1 MSRCLW
7 AAILL
12 LCFLPYQPH
21 NHVAQDEVPEPDPFV
36 LSAGLA
42 LPGVGYAGRSPV
54 YSSTVVA
61 SLVDGSFKAPKA
73 GDKVARTDGT
83 QVEWR
88 KVTAGED
95 GWVSERN
102 MAYLFWTV
110 ESDKEQVVILKAR
123 GHSSVYVNG
132 EPRTGDPY
140 NYGYVELPVLL
151 KKGTNQFLFNTGRG
165 RVKASLVK
173 IDEGHPMVFIGSDWT
188 LPDLL
193 AGQTEEVD
201 YAGAVSVLN
210 ATARDL
216 GYQVRVDGFEH
227 SGIVWKQV
235 IPAMSV
241 RKLKLSVSAPANLQP
256 GPINL
261 KLVVA
266 PFLIEGEQGAM
277 MGRGLSKSFTVD
289 AKPPDEP
296 RKVTFRSSIDGS
308 LQYYAVRPAKPL
320 PDAEDKP
327 GIVLSLHGASVEARG
342 QAGAYSSKSWCHI
355 VCPTNRRP
363 FGFDWEDW
371 GRLDALEV
379 LAHAQS
385 TLDYDPTKV
394 WLTGHSMGGHG
405 TWTVG
410 SHFPDKF
417 AAIGPSAGWEDF
429 WSYGGGASH
438 PEDLPVSEIL
448 TRAANPCRTLLRK
461 HNYSQQGVYILHGDA
476 DDNVPV
482 TQARKMRDVLKEFH
496 TDLGY
501 FEEPGA
507 GHWWDRGHDDGA
519 DCLDWRPM
527 FDMFSRRRLPR
538 INEVQHVDFTTVCPE
553 HSADCHWARIEMQG
567 KQFAPSRVQIELFPN
582 RGVFEGTTDNVTR
595 LSLQVE
601 GVISSREMVTIKLD
615 GSELEAAWPEDGRIY
630 LRKADGAW
638 KVGERAEAAL
648 KGPHRY
654 GWFKNAFNHNFM
666 YVYGTGGTP
675 EETAAYI
682 AKCRYD
688 QETWWYRGNGGFDIV
703 ADKDFDPAEYPNRNV
718 ILVGNADTN
727 SAWDKLIKDC
737 PLRVGSGKATVGER
751 TVEGDDLAMLFTF
764 PRAGTDNNSVGVIA
778 GTGVNGIK
786 LTEKLG
792 YFVSG
797 ASFPDFIL
805 YSPEMLRTV
814 TAGVIAAGLLGE
826 DWSLEGGETAW
837 RTEKKSEKK

>member
-1 MSRCLW
+1 MSRCMV
-7 AAILL
+7 AALLL
-12 LCFLPYQPH
+12 LCLLSARTEEFT
-21 NHVAQDEVPEPDPFV
+21 AQQAPAPDPFV
-36 LSAGLA
+36 LTEALA

-54 YSSTVVA
+54 YSSPLVA
-61 SLVDGSFKAPKA
+61 GIVDGTFTAPKA
-73 GDKVARTDGT
+73 GDKVTRTDGT

-88 KVTAGED
+88 AVKAGDD
-95 GWVSERN
+95 GWISERE

-110 ESDKEQVVILKAR
+110 ESDKEQVAILKAR

-132 EPRTGDPY
+132 ESRAGDPY

-165 RVKASLVK
+165 RVKANLQGWTHKTPYLNGRDATVPDLVVGRTVGK
-173 IDEGHPMVFIGSDWT
+173 HIGSIVAVNPLTEPVWAST
-188 LPDLL
+188 SFMRPDGVHVRDGSHIIPALSARKIPFRIVIDKEL
-193 AGQTEEVD
+193 EKGEYEVP
-201 YAGAVSVLN
+201 VHF
-210 ATARDL
+210 TARTLSTPENEAL
-216 GYQVRVDGFEH
+216 GGVFH
-227 SGIVWKQV
+227 T
-235 IPAMSV
+235 
-241 RKLKLSVSAPANLQP
+241 LQYT
-256 GPINL
+256 
-261 KLVVA
+261 VVE
-266 PFLIEGEQGAM
+266 PH
-277 MGRGLSKSFTVD
+277 
-289 AKPPDEP
+289 EP
-296 RKVTFRSSIDGS
+296 RRVTFVSRIDGS
-308 LQYYAVRPAKPL
+308 VQYYAVRPARPL
-320 PDAEDKP
+320 PDAEEKP
-327 GIVLSLHGASVEARG
+327 GIVLSLHGASVEASG

-438 PEDLPVSEIL
+438 PEDLAVSEIL

-461 HNYSQQGVYILHGDA
+461 HNHSQQGVYILHGDA

-482 TQARKMRDVLKEFH
+482 TQARRMRDVLKEFH

-501 FEEPGA
+501 YEEPGA

-538 INEVQHVDFTTVCPE
+538 INEVQHVDFTTVCPG
-553 HSADCHWARIEMQG
+553 HSADCHWACIEMQN
-567 KQFAPSRVQIELFPN
+567 KQFAPSRVRIELFPN
-582 RGVFEGTTDNVTR
+582 RGVFEGTTENVTR
-595 LSLQVE
+595 LSFQVD
-601 GVISSREMVTIKLD
+601 GVISSRESVAIKLD

-630 LRKADGAW
+630 LRKSDGAW

-654 GWFKNAFNHNFM
+654 GWFKNAFNHGFV
-666 YVYGTGGTP
+666 YVYGTQGSP

-688 QETWWYRGNGGFDIV
+688 QETWWYRGNGGFDVV
-703 ADKDFDPAEYPNRNV
+703 ADKDFDPAGNPGCNV
-718 ILVGNADTN
+718 ILIGNADTN
-727 SAWDKLIKDC
+727 SAWDKLLKDC
-737 PLRVGSGKATVGER
+737 PLRVAKGKAVIGER
-751 TVEGDDLAMLFTF
+751 VVEGDDLAMLFVY
-764 PRAGTDNNSVGVIA
+764 PRAGTDNHSVGVIGSTGLK
-778 GTGVNGIK
+778 GTK
-786 LTEKLG
+786 LTDRLG

-797 ASFPDFIL
+797 ASFPDVIL
-805 YSPEMLRTV
+805 YSPEMLQSG
-814 TAGVIAAGLLGE
+814 TAGVLAAGFLGE
-826 DWSLEGGETAW
+826 DWSVDRGEIAW
-837 RTEKKSEKK
+837 RAEKKSEEK

>member
-1 MSRCLW
+1 MSRCFW

-12 LCFLPYQPH
+12 LCFLPYQPD
-21 NHVAQDEVPEPDPFV
+21 NFVAQDEAPEPDPFV
-36 LSAGLA
+36 LTEALA

-61 SLVDGSFKAPKA
+61 SMVDGTFKVPKP
-73 GDKVARTDGT
+73 GDKVACADGT

-88 KVTAGED
+88 KVSADDKGWISED
-95 GWVSERN
+95 N
-102 MAYLFWTV
+102 MAYVFWAV

-132 EPRTGDPY
+132 ESRAGDPY

-151 KKGTNQFLFNTGRG
+151 KKGSNEFLFNTGRG
-165 RVKASLVK
+165 RVKANLQK
-173 IDEGHPMVFIGSDWT
+173 WT
-188 LPDLL
+188 HKTPYINGRDATVPDLVVGTTIGTHL
-193 AGQTEEVD
+193 GSVAAVNPMPEPVWASTSFRRPNGAYVSEGT
-201 YAGAVSVLN
+201 YA
-210 ATARDL
+210 
-216 GYQVRVDGFEH
+216 
-227 SGIVWKQV
+227 

-241 RKLKLSVSAPANLQP
+241 RKIPFRIEVEKELEAGEYDVTVHFSVKTARTPENESLGGVFQILKY
-256 GPINL
+256 
-261 KLVVA
+261 KVVEA
-266 PFLIEGEQGAM
+266 H
-277 MGRGLSKSFTVD
+277 
-289 AKPPDEP
+289 EP
-296 RKVTFRSSIDGS
+296 RKVTFKSAIDGS
-308 LQYYAVRPAKPL
+308 IQYYAVRPAHPFHYV
-320 PDAEDKP
+320 EDKP

-379 LAHAQS
+379 LAHAQA
-385 TLDYDPTKV
+385 TLEHDPTKV

-405 TWTVG
+405 AWTVG

-438 PEDLPVSEIL
+438 PEELPVSEIL

-482 TQARKMRDVLKEFH
+482 TQARKMRDVLREFH
-496 TDLGY
+496 TDVGY
-501 FEEPGA
+501 YEEPGA
-507 GHWWDRGHDDGA
+507 GHWWDRGHDGGA
-519 DCLDWRPM
+519 DCVDWRPM
-527 FDMFSRRRLPR
+527 FDMFARRRLPR

-582 RGVFEGTTDNVTR
+582 RGIFQGETDNVVR
-595 LSLQVE
+595 LSLQVA
-601 GVISSREMVTIKLD
+601 GVISERDEVVIQLD
-615 GSELEAAWPEDGRIY
+615 GTEIKTSWPASGRVHLEMI
-630 LRKADGAW
+630 DGAW
-638 KVGERAEAAL
+638 KVIEASDASL

-654 GWFKNAFNHNFM
+654 GWFKNAFNHDFM
-666 YVYGTGGTP
+666 YVYGTQGTP

-682 AKCRYD
+682 SKCRYD
-688 QETWWYRGNGGFDIV
+688 QETWWYRGNGGFDVV
-703 ADKDFDPAEYPNRNV
+703 ADKDFAPADHPNRNV

-737 PLRVGSGKATVGER
+737 PLRVSKGKALIGGR
-751 TVEGDDLAMLFTF
+751 IVEGEDLAMLFTY
-764 PRAGTDNNSVGVIA
+764 PRNGSDNNCVGVIG
-778 GTGVNGIK
+778 GTGVEGIQ
-786 LTEKLG
+786 LTDRLG

-797 ASFPDFIL
+797 ASFPDVIL
-805 YSPEMLRTV
+805 YSPEMLKIG
-814 TAGVIAAGLLGE
+814 TAGVVAAGFLGP
-826 DWSLEGGETAW
+826 DWSVNGGEFVW
-837 RTEKKSEKK
+837 RNENNDERK

>member
-36 LSAGLA
+36 LSEGLA

-123 GHSSVYVNG
+123 EHSSVYVNG

-165 RVKASLVK
+165 RVKANLERPVSSRPLV
-173 IDEGHPMVFIGSDWT
+173 ILEGDRTI
-188 LPDLL
+188 PDIV
-193 AGQTEEVD
+193 AGRPGEYV
-201 YAGAVSVLN
+201 GAI
-210 ATARDL
+210 
-216 GYQVRVDGFEH
+216 RVANIAPFPCVAYIASAKPEWRHGGEF
-227 SGIVWKQV
+227 V
-235 IPAMSV
+235 IPPYGV
-241 RKLKLSVSAPANLQP
+241 RKLPFHVKAGNHEAGELEVELMLIRLLSADSETPAGLVTQKLR
-256 GPINL
+256 
-261 KLVVA
+261 VVA
-266 PFLIEGEQGAM
+266 P
-277 MGRGLSKSFTVD
+277 D
-289 AKPPDEP
+289 AP
-296 RKVTFRSSIDGS
+296 RSVTFKSRIDGS
-308 LQYYAVRPAKPL
+308 VQYYAIRPAKPL

-410 SHFPDKF
+410 SHLPDKF

-501 FEEPGA
+501 YEEPGA

-553 HSADCHWARIEMQG
+553 HSADCHWARIEMQD

-601 GVISSREMVTIKLD
+601 GVISSRELVAIKLD

-630 LRKADGAW
+630 LRKTDGAW
-638 KVGERAEAAL
+638 KVGERAEAVL

-751 TVEGDDLAMLFTF
+751 TVEGDGLAMLFTF

-805 YSPEMLRTV
+805 YSPEMLQTG
-814 TAGVIAAGLLGE
+814 TAGVIAAGILGE

>member
-36 LSAGLA
+36 LSEGLA

-95 GWVSERN
+95 GWVSEDN

-165 RVKASLVK
+165 RVKANLERPVSSRPLV
-173 IDEGHPMVFIGSDWT
+173 ILEGDRTI
-188 LPDLL
+188 PDIV
-193 AGQTEEVD
+193 AGRPGEYV
-201 YAGAVSVLN
+201 GAI
-210 ATARDL
+210 
-216 GYQVRVDGFEH
+216 RVANIAPFPCVAYIASAKPEWRHGGEF
-227 SGIVWKQV
+227 V
-235 IPAMSV
+235 IPPYGV
-241 RKLKLSVSAPANLQP
+241 RKLPFHVKAGNHEAGELEVELMLIRLLSADSETPAGLVTQKLR
-256 GPINL
+256 
-261 KLVVA
+261 VVA
-266 PFLIEGEQGAM
+266 P
-277 MGRGLSKSFTVD
+277 D
-289 AKPPDEP
+289 AP
-296 RKVTFRSSIDGS
+296 RSVTFKSRIDGS
-308 LQYYAVRPAKPL
+308 VQYYAIRPAKPL
-320 PDAEDKP
+320 PNAEDKP

-638 KVGERAEAAL
+638 KVGERAETAL

>member
-1 MSRCLW
+1 MSRCFW
-7 AAILL
+7 AALLL

-21 NHVAQDEVPEPDPFV
+21 NYVAQDEAPERDPFV
-36 LSAGLA
+36 LTEGLA

-54 YSSTVVA
+54 YSSAIVA

-83 QVEWR
+83 NVEWR
-88 KVTAGED
+88 RVSADDK
-95 GWVSERN
+95 GWVSEDN
-102 MAYLFWTV
+102 MAYVFWAV
-110 ESDKEQVVILKAR
+110 ESDKDQVAILKAR

-132 EPRTGDPY
+132 ESRAGNPY

-151 KKGTNQFLFNTGRG
+151 KEGTNHFLFNTGRG
-165 RVKASLVK
+165 RVRASLEERGK
-173 IDEGHPMVFIGSDWT
+173 DFPYIGSSDWT
-188 LPDLL
+188 LPDVIRGNDTHHEGAFVAINPTTSAVLVKASYLSKDGFFGLGNERIIAPLSARKVRFKFKLQADVPLGAFDLTVAL
-193 AGQTEEVD
+193 ASRVVGSEEV
-201 YAGAVSVLN
+201 
-210 ATARDL
+210 L
-216 GYQVRVDGFEH
+216 GNDQHGVKIQVVD
-227 SGIVWKQV
+227 SQS
-235 IPAMSV
+235 P
-241 RKLKLSVSAPANLQP
+241 RKITFVSA
-256 GPINL
+256 
-261 KLVVA
+261 
-266 PFLIEGEQGAM
+266 
-277 MGRGLSKSFTVD
+277 
-289 AKPPDEP
+289 
-296 RKVTFRSSIDGS
+296 IDGS
-308 LQYYAVRPAKPL
+308 VQYYAVRPAQPL
-320 PDAEDKP
+320 PDAVDKP

-379 LAHAQS
+379 LAHAHS
-385 TLDYDPTKV
+385 TLENDPTKV

-405 TWTVG
+405 AWTVG

-417 AAIGPSAGWEDF
+417 AAVGPSAGWEDF
-429 WSYGGGASH
+429 WSYGGGAKH
-438 PEDLPVSEIL
+438 PELLAVSDIL

-476 DDNVPV
+476 DNNVPV

-501 FEEPGA
+501 YEEPGA
-507 GHWWDRGHDDGA
+507 GHWWDRGHDGGA

-553 HSADCHWARIEMQG
+553 HSADCHWARVEMQEQ
-567 KQFAPSRVQIELFPN
+567 QFAPSRVQIELFPN
-582 RGVFEGTTDNVTR
+582 RGIFEGTTENVTR
-595 LSLQVE
+595 MSLQLD
-601 GVISSREMVTIKLD
+601 GVISAREEITLKLD
-615 GSELEAAWPEDGRIY
+615 GGELKTAWPESGRLY
-630 LRKADGAW
+630 LVRDDGAW
-638 KVGERAEAAL
+638 AVGEKPSMQL

-654 GWFKNAFNHNFM
+654 GWFKNAFNHKFV
-666 YVYGTGGTP
+666 YVYGTHGAP

-703 ADKDFDPAEYPNRNV
+703 ADKDFDPATYPNRNV

-737 PLRVGSGKATVGER
+737 PLRIGKNNAVIGDR
-751 TVEGDDLAMLFTF
+751 TIEGDDLAMLFTF
-764 PRAGTDNNSVGVIA
+764 PRAGTDNNCVAVIGGSGVK
-778 GTGVNGIK
+778 GIK
-786 LTEKLG
+786 LTERLG

-797 ASFPDFIL
+797 ASFPDVIL
-805 YSPEMLRTV
+805 YSPEMLQTG
-814 TAGVIAAGLLGE
+814 TAGVLAAGFLGK
-826 DWSLEGGETAW
+826 DWSVKHGEIVW
-837 RTEKKSEKK
+837 REENKNDESEE